1 MSGIQILD
9 LNQISKSTPKS
20 IVDSLP
26 LREMTA
32 EQVKQCQNNEDE
44 GNRKCMVCFV
54 EYEEADKVR
63 TMPCMHFFH

>member
-1 MSGIQILD
+1 M
-9 LNQISKSTPKS
+9 
-20 IVDSLP
+20 DSLP